1 MTLALDQTYP
11 NPSSLFSYT
20 CTGQMNSNL
29 TTSQIACHTD
39 ERWRFSVKVFK
50 QIYLKF
56 CTNLTLSPILC
67 SLIEYQNTRTP
78 RVVILTFWHFDGKA
92 RDIMTSSFHLFFH
105 LLGSRTCV
113 AYRQWSITFD

>member
-39 ERWRFSVKVFK
+39 ERSRSSVKV
-50 QIYLKF
+50 YA
-56 CTNLTLSPILC
+56 ILPEVLYKSNIITY
-67 SLIEYQNTRTP
+67 SLFSNR
-78 RVVILTFWHFDGKA
+78 ILEHTYPEGSDL
-92 RDIMTSSFHLFFH
+92 DILAF
-105 LLGSRTCV
+105 
-113 AYRQWSITFD
+113 